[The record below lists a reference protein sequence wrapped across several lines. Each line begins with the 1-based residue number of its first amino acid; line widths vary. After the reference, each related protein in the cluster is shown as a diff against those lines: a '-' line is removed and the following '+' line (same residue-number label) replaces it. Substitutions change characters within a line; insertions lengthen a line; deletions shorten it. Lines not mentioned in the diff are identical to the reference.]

1 VATDFQFPIGAQQ
14 ILTPDTGDE
23 PLTYEEQ
30 QEAWILRDRAVED
43 FLKDVAQTADVAV
56 LDGDGLIPADQLGQG
71 ATGTSVFLRGDRQ
84 WAVVPG
90 AVAGTHSVGISS
102 QGNTGGSTGLVTGTA
117 IRLQLVGSNNIT
129 LSQSSNG
136 ASATVTIFGAAG
148 GGGSQSAGISN
159 LGNTSGTTG
168 IASGSAIALFIAAG
182 NNITASQSVNGASAT
197 ITLSGPN
204 TAAQSAES
212 QTHGMSNLGNTSGTS
227 GVASGAQVRM
237 LLAGGNNVTLSQS
250 LNGASGTI
258 TISAASQSAQALG
271 LYASSQTTLTSSG
284 TADARSLSF
293 RGVGGV
299 TVGVS
304 ASEVIISGGAGGAA
318 GSNTFGMS
326 NLGNTAGTSGTI
338 NGSAVQ
344 LLIVGSQNVTASQS
358 INGSSATISL
368 SANPGFSAGVSNL
381 GLTAGSTG
389 VTGTR
394 LVLVGTDGLALS
406 QSTDA
411 NGATITFDPPTVSR
425 MALHTANM
433 LSGVSSSSNM
443 QATVVSL
450 QDFEVQVPVALTRV
464 EVPVIIALGTS
475 ATANTAANVQSWVWG
490 LYSSSGDTLTP
501 ISAGSS
507 TATYTWASNTG
518 RFSSLTGARLISF
531 AMNTTLTPGHYVW
544 GMQASSAS
552 TSSIG
557 TATTRLSMTIA
568 PVYGNM
574 VQSSWAPIDAATSN
588 SSNPLFPWR
597 GQNTVSLSN
606 VTQTMQRSQIVQGG
620 NGWLRANNVLIL
632 RSA

>member
-1 VATDFQFPIGAQQ
+1 MATDFQFPIGAQQ

>member
-1 VATDFQFPIGAQQ
+1 MATDFQFPIGAQQ

-168 IASGSAIALFIAAG
+168 IASGSAIALFIAGG

-304 ASEVIISGGAGGAA
+304 ASEVIISGATGGAGA
-318 GSNTFGMS
+318 
-326 NLGNTAGTSGTI
+326 
-338 NGSAVQ
+338 
-344 LLIVGSQNVTASQS
+344 
-358 INGSSATISL
+358 
-368 SANPGFSAGVSNL
+368 GFSAGVSNL
-381 GLTAGSTG
+381 GGTAGSTG
-389 VTGTR
+389 VTGSR
-394 LVLVGTDGLALS
+394 LVLVGTDGIVLS

-411 NGATITFDPPTVSR
+411 NGATVTFDPPTVSR

-464 EVPVIIALGTS
+464 EVPVIVALGTS